1 VVKPVYDI
9 KIKTQVA
16 LGRGFTRNLPHYIEE
31 YIMAQT
37 QKQRMA
43 LIRKVSK
50 KFNKKL
56 QRNQSVRKTE
66 TSFLDKVDNGDNIYA
81 YTDAP
86 KYVNEYYGDRARD
99 QESYER
105 DWD

>member
-1 VVKPVYDI
+1 
-9 KIKTQVA
+9 
-16 LGRGFTRNLPHYIEE
+16 
-31 YIMAQT
+31 MAQT

-56 QRNQSVRKTE
+56 KRNQRVRRTE
-66 TSFLDKVDNGDNIYA
+66 TSFLDKVDNGGSIYA

-86 KYVNEYYGDRARD
+86 KYVDE
-99 QESYER
+99 
-105 DWD
+105 

>member
-1 VVKPVYDI
+1 
-9 KIKTQVA
+9 
-16 LGRGFTRNLPHYIEE
+16 
-31 YIMAQT
+31 MAQT

-56 QRNQSVRKTE
+56 ARNQRIRRTE

-81 YTDAP
+81 YTDGP
-86 KYVNEYYGDRARD
+86 KYLDEHYGDRARS

-105 DWD
+105 EWD

>member
-1 VVKPVYDI
+1 
-9 KIKTQVA
+9 
-16 LGRGFTRNLPHYIEE
+16 
-31 YIMAQT
+31 MAQT

-43 LIRKVSK
+43 LIRKGSK

-56 QRNQSVRKTE
+56 KRNQRVRRTE
-66 TSFLDKVDNGDNIYA
+66 TSFLDKVDNGGNIYA

-86 KYVNEYYGDRARD
+86 KYVDEYYGDRARA

-105 DWD
+105 EWD

>member
-1 VVKPVYDI
+1 
-9 KIKTQVA
+9 
-16 LGRGFTRNLPHYIEE
+16 
-31 YIMAQT
+31 MAQT

-56 QRNQSVRKTE
+56 KRNQRVRRTE
-66 TSFLDKVDNGDNIYA
+66 TSFLDKVDNGGNINA

-86 KYVNEYYGDRARD
+86 KYVDEYYADRARAL
-99 QESYER
+99 ESYER
-105 DWD
+105 EWD

>member
-1 VVKPVYDI
+1 
-9 KIKTQVA
+9 
-16 LGRGFTRNLPHYIEE
+16 
-31 YIMAQT
+31 MAQT

-56 QRNQSVRKTE
+56 QRNHRVRRTE
-66 TSFLDKVDNGDNIYA
+66 TSFMDKYDSHNINA
-81 YTDAP
+81 WTDGS
-86 KYVNEYYGDRARD
+86 KYLQEHYGERLAD
-99 QESYER
+99 QKSYES

>member
-1 VVKPVYDI
+1 
-9 KIKTQVA
+9 
-16 LGRGFTRNLPHYIEE
+16 
-31 YIMAQT
+31 MAQT

-56 QRNQSVRKTE
+56 QRNQRVRKTE
-66 TSFLDKVDNGDNIYA
+66 TDSFDPYSTDNIYA

-86 KYVNEYYGDRARD
+86 KYVNEYYGDRARA
-99 QESYER
+99 QESYEK
-105 DWD
+105 DWN

>member
-1 VVKPVYDI
+1 
-9 KIKTQVA
+9 
-16 LGRGFTRNLPHYIEE
+16 
-31 YIMAQT
+31 MAQT

-56 QRNQSVRKTE
+56 KRNHRVRRTE
-66 TSFLDKVDNGDNIYA
+66 TSFLDKVDNGNNIYA

-86 KYVNEYYGDRARD
+86 KYVDEYYGNRARD
-99 QESYER
+99 QESYDK

>member
-1 VVKPVYDI
+1 
-9 KIKTQVA
+9 
-16 LGRGFTRNLPHYIEE
+16 
-31 YIMAQT
+31 MAQT

-43 LIRKVSK
+43 LIRKTSK

-56 QRNQSVRKTE
+56 QRNNRVRKTE
-66 TSFLDKVDNGDNIYA
+66 TRSFSLNPNGISDHMIYGENINHW
-81 YTDAP
+81 TDAP
-86 KYVNEYYGDRARD
+86 KYVDQYYGDRARA

>member
-1 VVKPVYDI
+1 
-9 KIKTQVA
+9 
-16 LGRGFTRNLPHYIEE
+16 
-31 YIMAQT
+31 MAQT

-56 QRNQSVRKTE
+56 NRNQRVRRTE

-99 QESYER
+99 QESYEK
-105 DWD
+105 DWN

>member
-1 VVKPVYDI
+1 
-9 KIKTQVA
+9 
-16 LGRGFTRNLPHYIEE
+16 
-31 YIMAQT
+31 MAQT
-37 QKQRMA
+37 QKLRMA

-56 QRNQSVRKTE
+56 QRNQRVRRTE
-66 TSFLDKVDNGDNIYA
+66 TSFLDKVDNGGNIYA

-86 KYVNEYYGDRARD
+86 KYVDEYYGDRARA

-105 DWD
+105 EWD

>member
-1 VVKPVYDI
+1 
-9 KIKTQVA
+9 
-16 LGRGFTRNLPHYIEE
+16 
-31 YIMAQT
+31 MAQT

-56 QRNQSVRKTE
+56 KRNQRVRRTE
-66 TSFLDKVDNGDNIYA
+66 TSLLDKVDNCCNIYA

-86 KYVNEYYGDRARD
+86 KYVDEYYGDRARA

-105 DWD
+105 EWD

>member
-1 VVKPVYDI
+1 
-9 KIKTQVA
+9 
-16 LGRGFTRNLPHYIEE
+16 
-31 YIMAQT
+31 MAQT

-56 QRNQSVRKTE
+56 KRNQRVRRTE
-66 TSFLDKVDNGDNIYA
+66 TSFLHKVDNGGNIYA

-86 KYVNEYYGDRARD
+86 KYVDEYYGDRARA

-105 DWD
+105 EWD

>member
-1 VVKPVYDI
+1 
-9 KIKTQVA
+9 
-16 LGRGFTRNLPHYIEE
+16 
-31 YIMAQT
+31 MAQT

-56 QRNQSVRKTE
+56 QRNQRVRKTE

-86 KYVNEYYGDRARD
+86 KYVDEYYGDRARS